1 MRISQPIAPA
11 CSKVTNCR
19 SVARS
24 AASGML
30 LNTPI
35 ERRGRKDCVC
45 SPPSAVSNL
54 YCATAVIASFCGF
67 CSHEP
72 ALGRRQRLVDVGDD
86 VIDVLDADAEA
97 DRFWINAGRLLLV
110 RRHLAMRCRG
120 RMASERFRVTDID
133 QPLHHP
139 Q

>member
-1 MRISQPIAPA
+1 MRMSQPIAAA

-35 ERRGRKDCVC
+35 ERRRREDCAC

-54 YCATAVIASFCGF
+54 YCATALIASFCGF
-67 CSHEP
+67 CDAP

-86 VIDVLDADAEA
+86 VVDMLDADAEA
-97 DRFWINAGRLLLV
+97 NCLR
-110 RRHLAMRCRG
+110 
-120 RMASERFRVTDID
+120 
-133 QPLHHP
+133 
-139 Q
+139 